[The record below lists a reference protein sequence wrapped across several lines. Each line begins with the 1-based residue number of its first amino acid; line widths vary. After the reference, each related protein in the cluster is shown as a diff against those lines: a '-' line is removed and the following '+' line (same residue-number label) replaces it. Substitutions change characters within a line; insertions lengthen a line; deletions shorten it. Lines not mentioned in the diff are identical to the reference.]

1 MDHAKNIRTRIA
13 LGTLFAALSWAIA
26 PLSQA
31 APLTIVNVGAPA
43 INCKF
48 DSDCTITVNDSS
60 DHFTLSATSGDAFL
74 QTRTFPV
81 GQAGTAGAGTYAYLY
96 RLDLRQL
103 AGLTALPCV
112 NSLKITFGP
121 VKSLDYNSD
130 GTVDQVFVITAGG
143 LGSVAPSA
151 ADKVGN
157 DITFNFSPPV
167 CAGNSPGSGQSSYF
181 FGLASARTD
190 RNITATLHDTLG
202 GSTALNARAPKL
214 LTIVWPWPPWLFFV
228 AAIVVMA
235 GIGAY
240 LLKRRRAPRRRK

>member
-1 MDHAKNIRTRIA
+1 MDHAKKLSSRI
-13 LGTLFAALSWAIA
+13 GVLFAVLSWLLA
-26 PLSQA
+26 PPSQA
-31 APLTIVNVGAPA
+31 APLTIVNVGAPD

-48 DSDCTITVNDSS
+48 DSDCTITVNDSA
-60 DHFTLSATSGDAFL
+60 DHFTLAATSGDAFL

-81 GQAGTAGAGTYAYLY
+81 GQAGTAGAGWYAYLY
-96 RLDLRQL
+96 RIDLRQL

-130 GTVDQVFVITAGG
+130 GTPDQVFVVTAGG

-157 DITFNFSPPV
+157 DITFSFNPPV
-167 CAGNSPGSGQSSYF
+167 CAGSSPGNGQTSYF
-181 FGLASARTD
+181 FGLASARPD
-190 RNITATLHDTLG
+190 RAVTATLHDTLG

-214 LTIVWPWPPWLFFV
+214 LTIVWPLPPWFFFGL
-228 AAIVVMA
+228 AIVVMA
-235 GIGAY
+235 AIGAY
-240 LLKRRRAPRRRK
+240 LLNKRRAPRRR